1 VGLHRPHRTPRAGRD
16 GNGPRGQRR
25 RSAAARAL
33 VVGAGGGA
41 GPLPRRG
48 PGGQPRRRA
57 PGGRGRRGMNAPA
70 RSAPPREARQFDAAL
85 ERHGRRRRWRRFA
98 EGAALA
104 VITAAAAL
112 LAAVLVMDQY
122 RFADESVRAA
132 RVLFYTAL
140 AAGLAG
146 FLLPRLVARTDRKR
160 LAAAIEARDPEFDAM
175 LVSAV
180 EARERYG
187 SAAASPALQARLMA
201 GAAGRLDTERRVAG
215 EE

>member
-1 VGLHRPHRTPRAGRD
+1 
-16 GNGPRGQRR
+16 
-25 RSAAARAL
+25 
-33 VVGAGGGA
+33 
-41 GPLPRRG
+41 
-48 PGGQPRRRA
+48 
-57 PGGRGRRGMNAPA
+57 
-70 RSAPPREARQFDAAL
+70 EARQFDAAL

-122 RFADESVRAA
+122 RFTDEAVRAA
-132 RVLFYTAL
+132 RVLFYAAL

-160 LAAAIEARDPEFDAM
+160 LAAAIEARDPELDAM

-187 SAAASPALQARLMA
+187 AVAASPTLQARLMA

-215 EE
+215 EERRRTSRAAVAAVAAPVVAVLVILAGPPGLRHGATLLFSPLVNLGVDAAAGMPYRIDIAPGDVHI